1 MRNNIAII
9 AAMIILLLVNW
20 SILGKEQHL
29 KEGRIVFLQL
39 APVDPRSLMQGDYMR
54 LRFALAREV
63 YNLLPKET
71 TKKTWRRNSAKS
83 VDGHVVVKLDEKN
96 IAELSRL
103 EDDKALASNEVLLHY
118 RVRGGRLKFATNA
131 FFFQEGSAKIYQK
144 ARYGKFRVD
153 TKGELLLTSMY
164 DEKLQKIEPSKKNK

>member
-9 AAMIILLLVNW
+9 AALIILLLINW
-20 SILGKEQHL
+20 SILNKEQHL
-29 KEGRIVFLQL
+29 KEGAIVFLQL

-54 LRFALAREV
+54 LRFAIAGEV
-63 YNLLPKET
+63 YNLLPKKKI
-71 TKKTWRRNSAKS
+71 TKAWRRNDIKS
-83 VDGHVVVKLDEKN
+83 TDGRVVVKLDEKN
-96 IAELSRL
+96 IASLSRL
-103 EDDKALASNEVLLHY
+103 EDDKILANNELLLRY
-118 RVRGGRLKFATNA
+118 RVREGRLKFATNA

-164 DEKLQKIEPSKKNK
+164 DEKLQKLDPSK